1 MGIRTN
7 SSAALPVK
15 GAGFVEGDGSLCRL
29 SLTVPESS
37 RKGFLDSGLGGGSI
51 GESWPDATGEVVRL
65 RKGLLEGRLRPAAFA
80 SIRARSW
87 SVTVSLSIVSWWG
100 EEEGWLVEKPPKTTV
115 FRSQTANSGVAICRT
130 WAINVRIAYLRYLVA
145 RKPCLFLYGDLACN
159 SGCPR
164 IV

>member
-1 MGIRTN
+1 M
-7 SSAALPVK
+7 
-15 GAGFVEGDGSLCRL
+15 
-29 SLTVPESS
+29 TVPASS

-100 EEEGWLVEKPPKTTV
+100 GGGGCLVEKPPKTTV
-115 FRSQTANSGVAICRT
+115 FRSQTANSGVAICRA
-130 WAINVRIAYLRYLVA
+130 WAMNARIAYLRHLVA
-145 RKPCLFLYGDLACN
+145 RKPCLFLYGNLACD
-159 SGCPR
+159 SGCPC